1 MFLPISN
8 GSRHACRYPLEAA
21 LSTQNPRLVS
31 TLNQRR
37 SQRILL
43 SVSVRVT
50 GTQPNGGEF
59 EEMTTTLVVNAHGAL
74 LQLREAVQLDQEIRV
89 KNMQTGEQ
97 VSCVVRDVGNV
108 AAAGGAEV
116 GVEFCQ
122 PQPRFWSVAFPPSDW
137 SPRSPE
143 AKRFASSSAVTPKP
157 RG

>member
-8 GSRHACRYPLEAA
+8 GSRHACRYPLEAV

-31 TLNQRR
+31 TLSQRR

-43 SVSVRVT
+43 SVSVQVT
-50 GTQPNGGEF
+50 GTRPNGSEF
-59 EEMTTTLVVNAHGAL
+59 EEATTTLVVNAHGAL
-74 LQLREAVQLDQEIRV
+74 LQLREPLKLEQEIRV

-97 VSCVVRDVGNV
+97 VSCVVRDVGNAE
-108 AAAGGAEV
+108 AARGAEV

-122 PQPRFWSVAFPPSDW
+122 PQPRFWSVAFPPADW

-143 AKRFASSSAVTPKP
+143 AKRFASSNAVTPKS